1 MQARTE
7 RRLGIAAAL
16 VLTAGAFVMPGISTQ
31 IAQNDV
37 APQSQ
42 IHMAA
47 VENLHTEPRHVVNIG
62 ETSAASVETE
72 TPEQL

>member
-16 VLTAGAFVMPGISTQ
+16 VLTAGAFVMPGVSTQ
-31 IAQNDV
+31 IVQNDV

-42 IHMAA
+42 IHMASA
-47 VENLHTEPRHVVNIG
+47 ENLRAELRHFINLG
-62 ETSAASVETE
+62 EAMPKSVRYE
-72 TPEQL
+72 

>member
-16 VLTAGAFVMPGISTQ
+16 VLTAAAFVMPGVSTQ

-37 APQSQ
+37 APQKQ
-42 IHMAA
+42 IHMASA
-47 VENLHTEPRHVVNIG
+47 ENLRAEFRHFVRLG
-62 ETSAASVETE
+62 EAMPKSVRYE
-72 TPEQL
+72 